1 MELEYHDI
9 SPADTNVHSK
19 NLTNDRNCCFFSA
32 VTHFLFYIVELR
44 EFLIENKHKF
54 QNNILLNLIALFE
67 LLKNPT
73 TDKKVKNTEML
84 YDKSIYDLYS
94 SIQQELFIQESIKS
108 LRSAIKLIDEEE
120 AEFKRT
126 GKLRP
131 LRTSNFDQRRHN
143 ATDRMQPDME
153 VSSSRDSTEL
163 LNKLFKIIDLE
174 ISKCLLIPFVSI
186 NDKSPIDYLKINLC
200 LDIPFYNLYY
210 AHKIY
215 TTCNDDLNHMNPL
228 KHMHKPSYNLILNI
242 EKTKEPGDEDPSI
255 PLDQSLKFKINLQD
269 TIERVTN
276 VTENHEK
283 CEIDISGNK
292 HTVANSTHHNKY
304 IPNKYIIISLNK
316 FRINLVTGM
325 PKYLPNE
332 ITGINENIICD
343 RFDNKYKIVGAIC
356 YGPKLD
362 LNGDIQ
368 SGHYWYKKL
377 NNTTNTFDNYNDTSP
392 KMNPGEDL
400 NTSEVVILLFRKID
414 EPYRIPYLDENKIN
428 KVILTNLKLYK
439 LDEDI
444 DNDRKI
450 QMYIDLLVYYTN
462 IYNSNYFL
470 EFHELLCDIYDHL
483 CCQIEYLLKTYD
495 VELCK
500 KISYYLKALVYLAN
514 KYNNCRY
521 KNQLLID
528 LHEYIKFEIE
538 KLIELI

>member
-1 MELEYHDI
+1 MELEYHNI
-9 SPADTNVHSK
+9 SLANINAESK

-54 QNNILLNLIALFE
+54 ENNILLNLITLFE
-67 LLKNPT
+67 LLKNPGTPPKVENT
-73 TDKKVKNTEML
+73 TML
-84 YDKSIYDLYS
+84 HDKSIYDLYS
-94 SIQQELFIQESIKS
+94 SIQQELFIKESIKS
-108 LRSAIKLIDEEE
+108 LRAAIKLIDEEE
-120 AEFKRT
+120 EEFNKT
-126 GKLRP
+126 GTLRP
-131 LRTSNFDQRRHN
+131 FRTANFHQRRQDVT
-143 ATDRMQPDME
+143 ARMQPDMD

-186 NDKSPIDYLKINLC
+186 NDRSPIDYLKINLC

-210 AHKIY
+210 THKTY
-215 TTCNDDLNHMNPL
+215 TTCNDDLNRMNPL
-228 KHMHKPSYNLILNI
+228 KHMHIPKYNLILNI
-242 EKTKEPGDEDPSI
+242 EKTKEPGDENPTIALDPSK
-255 PLDQSLKFKINLQD
+255 KFNISLQD

-276 VTENHEK
+276 ATDNHEK
-283 CEIDISGNK
+283 CNIDVSGNE
-292 HTVANSTHHNKY
+292 HTIPNSTHHNKY

-316 FRINLVTGM
+316 FRINLITGM

-356 YGPKLD
+356 YGPTLD
-362 LNGDIQ
+362 SNGDIS

-377 NNTTNTFDNYNDTSP
+377 NTTDTFDNYNDTSP

-400 NTSEVVILLFRKID
+400 NTREVVILLFRKID

-428 KVILTNLKLYK
+428 RVILTNLKLYK
-439 LDEDI
+439 LDEYV
-444 DNDRKI
+444 DNDRSIK
-450 QMYIDLLVYYTN
+450 MYIELLVFYTN
-462 IYNSNYFL
+462 IYNSNYYL
-470 EFHELLCDIYDHL
+470 EFHELLCDVYDHL
-483 CCQIEYLLKTYD
+483 CCQIEYLLKAND
-495 VELCK
+495 EELCK
-500 KISYYLKALVYLAN
+500 KISYHLKALVYLAN
-514 KYNNCRY
+514 KYNICEY

-528 LHEYIKFEIE
+528 LHEYIKCEIE